1 VYLPALPDAE
11 RRNHAVRRDMAA
23 SQETMTLT
31 STAPKRETTDD
42 RRRAIAAAARQLIAE
57 KGFEGLRTRDIA
69 ARVGINVAT
78 LHYHV
83 PTKEA
88 LIGLV
93 AGAMREDFRAQ
104 SLVRPRAHL
113 SPSERLEHEFYDF
126 QEMFYEQRDTLAVM
140 SELMERARRD
150 EVIHAAMQPILLKWH
165 QMVAAIFVDG
175 VADGSFR
182 ADLDPEAA
190 SSLVLGALVG
200 FARGPDTSPQY
211 FERLCAEL
219 RRAVFVQTPTRN

>member
-1 VYLPALPDAE
+1 
-11 RRNHAVRRDMAA
+11 
-23 SQETMTLT
+23 MTLT
-31 STAPKRETTDD
+31 SPAPKRETTDD
-42 RRRAIAAAARQLIAE
+42 RRRAIASAARQLIAE

-93 AGAMREDFRAQ
+93 ADAMREDFRAQ
-104 SLVRPRAHL
+104 SQVRPRAHL
-113 SPSERLEHEFYDF
+113 SPSERLEHEFFDF
-126 QEMFYEQRDTLAVM
+126 HEMFYEQRDTLAVM

-150 EVIHAAMQPILLKWH
+150 TLIHAAMQPILRKWH
-165 QMVAAIFVDG
+165 QLVAAILTDG
-175 VADGSFR
+175 LADGSFR
-182 ADLDPEAA
+182 SDLDPEAGA
-190 SSLVLGALVG
+190 SMILGAMAG
-200 FARGPDTSPQY
+200 FARGPDTSPTY

-219 RRAVFVQTPTRN
+219 RRAVRNQTPTRN

>member
-1 VYLPALPDAE
+1 MPALPATK
-11 RRNHAVRRDMAA
+11 RPNHGVWRDTIGE
-23 SQETMTLT
+23 QETMTVI
-31 STAPKRETTDD
+31 STAPKRENTDD

-93 AGAMREDFRAQ
+93 ADAMREDFRAQ

-113 SPSERLEHEFYDF
+113 SPSERLEHEFFDF
-126 QEMFYEQRDTLAVM
+126 REMFYEQRDTLAVM
-140 SELMERARRD
+140 SELIERARRD
-150 EVIHAAMQPILLKWH
+150 ALIHAAMRPILMKWH
-165 QMVAAIFVDG
+165 QMVAAILADG
-175 VADGSFR
+175 VADGTFR

-190 SSLVLGALVG
+190 SSMFIGALVG
-200 FARGPDTSPQY
+200 FGRGPDTSPRY

-219 RRAVFVQTPTRN
+219 RRAVRPTTTRT

>member
-1 VYLPALPDAE
+1 MSL
-11 RRNHAVRRDMAA
+11 AA
-23 SQETMTLT
+23 PIQQ
-31 STAPKRETTDD
+31 KRETSDD
-42 RRRAIAAAARQLIAE
+42 RRRAIAAAARELIAE

-93 AGAMREDFRAQ
+93 ADAMRADFRAQ
-104 SLVRPRAHL
+104 TLQRPRAHL
-113 SPSERLEHEFYDF
+113 SPLERLEHEFFDYG
-126 QEMFYEQRDTLAVM
+126 EMFHEQRDTLAVM

-150 EVIHAAMQPILLKWH
+150 AVILAAMQPILGRWH
-165 QMVAAIFVDG
+165 QLVAAIFVDG
-175 VADGSFR
+175 LADGTFR
-182 ADLDPEAA
+182 SDLDPEAA
-190 SSLVLGALVG
+190 ASMVIGALIG
-200 FARGPDTSPQY
+200 FSRGPDTTPQY

-219 RRAVFVQTPTRN
+219 RRAVRAHTPTGN

>member
-1 VYLPALPDAE
+1 
-11 RRNHAVRRDMAA
+11 
-23 SQETMTLT
+23 MTVT
-31 STAPKRETTDD
+31 SPAPKRETTDD
-42 RRRAIAAAARQLIAE
+42 RRRAIASAARHLIAE

-93 AGAMREDFRAQ
+93 ADAMREDFRAQ

-113 SPSERLEHEFYDF
+113 SPSERLEHEFFDF
-126 QEMFYEQRDTLAVM
+126 HEMFYEQRDTLAVM

-150 EVIHAAMQPILLKWH
+150 TLIHAAMQPILRKWH
-165 QMVAAIFVDG
+165 QLVAAILTDG
-175 VADGSFR
+175 LADGSFR
-182 ADLDPEAA
+182 PDLDPEAGA
-190 SSLVLGALVG
+190 SMILGAMAG
-200 FARGPDTSPQY
+200 FARGPDTSPTY

-219 RRAVFVQTPTRN
+219 RRAVRNQTPTRN

>member
-1 VYLPALPDAE
+1 MCRLRQIANVEITAF
-11 RRNHAVRRDMAA
+11 AA
-23 SQETMTLT
+23 SLSASQDTMTVT
-31 STAPKRETTDD
+31 SSAPKRENTDD
-42 RRRAIAAAARQLIAE
+42 RRRAIASAARQLIVE

-93 AGAMREDFRAQ
+93 ADAMRDDFRAQ
-104 SLVRPRAHL
+104 SLLRPRAHL
-113 SPSERLEHEFYDF
+113 SPLERLEHEFYDF

-150 EVIHAAMQPILLKWH
+150 AVIHAAMRPILTKWH

-175 VADGSFR
+175 VADGTFR
-182 ADLDPEAA
+182 LDLDPEAA
-190 SSLVLGALVG
+190 SSMFIGALVG
-200 FARGPDTSPQY
+200 FGRGPDTSPQY

-219 RRAVFVQTPTRN
+219 RRAVRSQTPTRN

>member
-1 VYLPALPDAE
+1 MS
-11 RRNHAVRRDMAA
+11 H
-23 SQETMTLT
+23 QTMTAT

-42 RRRAIAAAARQLIAE
+42 RRRAIASAARDLIAE

-83 PTKEA
+83 PTKQG
-88 LIGLV
+88 LISLV
-93 AGAMREDFRAQ
+93 ADAMHSDFRAQ

-113 SPSERLEHEFYDF
+113 SPMERLEHEFFDF
-126 QEMFYEQRDTLAVM
+126 HEMFYEQQGTLAVM

-150 EVIHAAMQPILLKWH
+150 EVIHAAMRPILHNWY
-165 QMVAAIFVDG
+165 QMVAAIFADG
-175 VADGSFR
+175 VADGTFR

-190 SSLVLGALVG
+190 ASMVIGALVG
-200 FARGPDTSPQY
+200 FGRSPDTSPQY

-219 RRAVFVQTPTRN
+219 RRAVRVQTPTRN

>member
-1 VYLPALPDAE
+1 VAALPTTK
-11 RRNHAVRRDMAA
+11 RRNHGVWCDIVGEEA
-23 SQETMTLT
+23 MTVT

-42 RRRAIAAAARQLIAE
+42 RRRAIAAAARGLIAE

-88 LIGLV
+88 LISLV
-93 AGAMREDFRAQ
+93 ADAMREDFRAQ

-113 SPSERLEHEFYDF
+113 SPAERLEHEFYDF
-126 QEMFYEQRDTLAVM
+126 HEMFYEQRDTLAVM

-150 EVIHAAMQPILLKWH
+150 AVIHSAMRPILYKWH
-165 QMVAAIFVDG
+165 QMVAAIFIDG
-175 VADGSFR
+175 VADGTFR
-182 ADLDPEAA
+182 AELDPEAA
-190 SSLVLGALVG
+190 SSMFIGALVG
-200 FARGPDTSPQY
+200 FGRGPDTSPQY

-219 RRAVFVQTPTRN
+219 RRAVRSTTTRN

>member
-1 VYLPALPDAE
+1 
-11 RRNHAVRRDMAA
+11 
-23 SQETMTLT
+23 MTVTTT
-31 STAPKRETTDD
+31 SKRETTDD
-42 RRRAIAAAARQLIAE
+42 RRRAIAAAARELIAE

-93 AGAMREDFRAQ
+93 ADAMREDFRAQ
-104 SLVRPRAHL
+104 PLRRPRAHL
-113 SPSERLEHEFYDF
+113 SPSERLEHEFFDF
-126 QEMFYEQRDTLAVM
+126 HEMFYEQRNTLAVM

-150 EVIHAAMQPILLKWH
+150 TVIHAAMQPILLKWH
-165 QMVAAIFVDG
+165 ELVAAILADG

-182 ADLDPEAA
+182 PDLDPEAA
-190 SSLVLGALVG
+190 SSMILGAMTG
-200 FARGPDTSPQY
+200 FGRGPDTSPQY

-219 RRAVFVQTPTRN
+219 RRAVRSTTPVRN

>member
-1 VYLPALPDAE
+1 MTVTSSAP
-11 RRNHAVRRDMAA
+11 RREN
-23 SQETMTLT
+23 
-31 STAPKRETTDD
+31 TDD
-42 RRRAIAAAARQLIAE
+42 RRRAIASAARELIAE

-93 AGAMREDFRAQ
+93 ADAMREDFRAQ

-113 SPSERLEHEFYDF
+113 SPSERLEHEFFDF
-126 QEMFYEQRDTLAVM
+126 HEMFYEQRDTLAVM

-150 EVIHAAMQPILLKWH
+150 TVIRAVMQPILRKWH
-165 QMVAAIFVDG
+165 ELAAAILAAG

-182 ADLDPEAA
+182 PDLDPEAGA
-190 SSLVLGALVG
+190 SMLLGALTG

-219 RRAVFVQTPTRN
+219 RRAVRSNTPTRN